1 MKAEIARN
9 TMSVEER
16 ELRSRAAQLLDGAGV
31 LHGSLV
37 ERERLCGKPNCR
49 CTRGE
54 RHRAL
59 ILTVRSEGQSEQIY
73 IPRHLEATVHR
84 WVDQDHQLRDLLGK
98 LARLHTEKIRQLK
111 IGGHDPQ
118 EDPDLR

>member
-1 MKAEIARN
+1 MKAEFARN
-9 TMSVEER
+9 TMSAEER
-16 ELRSRAAQLLDGAGV
+16 EVRSRAAQLLHDAGV

-49 CTRGE
+49 CARGE

-59 ILTVRSEGQSEQIY
+59 IITVRSEGNVEQIY
-73 IPRHLEATVHR
+73 IPKHLEATVRR

-111 IGGHDPQ
+111 TEGARSSEGS
-118 EDPDLR
+118 

>member
-1 MKAEIARN
+1 MKPEFARN
-9 TMSVEER
+9 TMSAQER
-16 ELRSRAAQLLDGAGV
+16 EVRGRAAQLLHGAGV

-59 ILTVRSEGQSEQIY
+59 ILTVRSQGEVEQIY
-73 IPRHLEATVHR
+73 IPKHLEATVRR
-84 WVDQDHQLRDLLGK
+84 WVDQDHQLRDLLAE
-98 LARLHTEKIRQLK
+98 LAQLHTEKILRLK
-111 IGGHDPQ
+111 TEGARSSEGS
-118 EDPDLR
+118 